1 MMKMRWK
8 KWLAGAMGLLLL
20 AVLVPLGAAAQPEQV
35 HISAA
40 QELSGILSQTQPE
53 ATQGKEY
60 VLDADITLDTNTLR
74 QGLNP
79 EDIRDNT
86 FVGQESLLTLEG
98 DEGVYTDFTGVGQMG
113 AIAAAEGNRV
123 VFLRD
128 GACPY
133 KADVTFQATA

>member
-40 QELSGILSQTQPE
+40 QELTGILSQTQPE

-133 KADVTFQATA
+133 KTGVTFQATA

>member
-1 MMKMRWK
+1 M
-8 KWLAGAMGLLLL
+8 
-20 AVLVPLGAAAQPEQV
+20 
-35 HISAA
+35 
-40 QELSGILSQTQPE
+40 
-53 ATQGKEY
+53 
-60 VLDADITLDTNTLR
+60 R

-98 DEGVYTDFTGVGQMG
+98 DEGVYTDFTGVSQMG

-133 KADVTFQATA
+133 EADVTFQATA